1 MQKQYKAV
9 LQAGGRGT
17 RMLEMTK
24 DRIPKPMLILN
35 GKPMIQWQIENICR
49 YGIRDF
55 VIIIGHLGEKIQEYF
70 GDGSRFHVRIRYIEE
85 TEPLGSAGALFY
97 LKDMGIGEN
106 GFLFIYADIMFD
118 IDWNRMIDF
127 HEARQGQATML
138 VHPNSHPGDSDLVI
152 LDDKQHVVT
161 IKAKNEVRDG
171 WYDNCVNAG
180 LYILSGSILQ
190 QMERAEY
197 ADLDQG
203 LLRPMMERGQ
213 VFGYQTSEYVKD
225 AGTIARFQAV
235 CEEQADGIWQK
246 KNLKN
251 RQKCVFLDRDG
262 TINQF
267 CGLLDSEEQ
276 LVLEDYAADAIRMLN
291 QSEFLVIVVTNQPV
305 VARGLC
311 SIEDV
316 KRIHR
321 KLQVLL
327 GEQGAYLDDIVFCP
341 HHPDKGFP
349 GEDPAYKIP
358 CGCRKPSTGM
368 LVKMSEK
375 YNIDLADSYMVG
387 DSTVDIQTGQ
397 NAGTRTILLRTGQG
411 GQDGNYTVTPD
422 FAVDDLRAAV
432 EIILGR

>member
-1 MQKQYKAV
+1 M
-9 LQAGGRGT
+9 GT
-17 RMLEMTK
+17 RMLELTK
-24 DRIPKPMLILN
+24 DKIPKPMLLLN
-35 GKPMIQWQIENICR
+35 NKPMIQWQIENISR

-55 VIIIGHLGEKIQEYF
+55 VIITGHLGEKIREYF
-70 GDGSRFHVRIRYIEE
+70 GDGSRLGVHIRYIQE
-85 TEPLGSAGALFY
+85 TIPLGSAGALLY
-97 LKDMGIGEN
+97 LKEMGMEDGS
-106 GFLFIYADIMFD
+106 FLFAYADVMFD
-118 IDWNRMIDF
+118 IDWNRMIAF
-127 HEARQGQATML
+127 YESRPAQAVLL
-138 VHPNSHPGDSDLVI
+138 VHPNSHPEDSDLVV
-152 LDDKQHVVT
+152 LDNMQCVVA
-161 IKAKNEVRDG
+161 IKSKKEVRDG

-180 LYILSGSILQ
+180 VYILSGNILQ
-190 QMERAEY
+190 YMAKAEY
-197 ADLDQG
+197 VDLETE
-203 LLRPMMERGQ
+203 LLKPLIESGQ
-213 VFGYQTSEYVKD
+213 AFGYRTPEYVKD
-225 AGTIARFQAV
+225 AGTMSRFENV
-235 CEEQADGIWQK
+235 CQEQANGIWRK
-246 KNLKN
+246 KNLEV

-267 CGLLDSEEQ
+267 CGLLNKEEQ
-276 LVLEDYAADAIRMLN
+276 LILEEGAADAIRMLN
-291 QSEFLVIVVTNQPV
+291 KSEFLVIVVTNQPV

-349 GEDPAYKIP
+349 EEDPAYKIP
-358 CGCRKPSTGM
+358 CDCRKPSIGM

-411 GQDGNYTVTPD
+411 GQDGSYSVTPD